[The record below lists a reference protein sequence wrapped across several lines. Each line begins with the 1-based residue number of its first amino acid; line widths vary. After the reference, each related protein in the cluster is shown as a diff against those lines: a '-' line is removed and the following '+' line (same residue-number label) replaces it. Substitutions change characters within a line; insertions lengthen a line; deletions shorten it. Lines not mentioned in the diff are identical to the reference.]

1 MVATERQQAIGHKR
15 KIDRISGAVLNL
27 GIICSGG
34 RWSLGEGKSLVIVE
48 SPAKARTIEKI
59 LGKHYQVK
67 ASLGHVRDLPRSQ
80 FGVDVEKGFAPKY
93 ITIRGKGELL
103 KELREAAKKAG
114 KIYLA
119 TDPDREGEA
128 ISWHLAEVLGIPDRE
143 ACRVVFHEITKE
155 AVKRAVK
162 APRPIEANLVNA
174 QQARRILDRLVGYQ
188 LSPLLWQKVRKG
200 LSAGRVQSVAVR
212 LLVDREDEIESF
224 KPEEY
229 WSLTAKLRSSQDKAA
244 FPARYWG
251 GGEERCELKNEGQV
265 QEILAG
271 LEGVAYTVRGVS
283 RKERRKVSPPPFT
296 TSTLQQAAA
305 RRLGF
310 TVKKTMAVAQQ
321 LYEGLDV
328 KGEGRVG
335 LITYMRT
342 DSVRLADEA
351 VASGLSLIRERYGE
365 DYAHPVARKDEGKR
379 VQGAHEAI
387 RPTSAVRDPARLK
400 EDLSRDQHRLYRL
413 IWERYVASLC
423 APAVLDQ
430 VTVEIA
436 AGEAASQRFRATG
449 SSIRF
454 SGFLAVYGGD
464 QDEAQGLEKGS
475 GEEGEEEGRLPDL
488 TPGEVLHLVKLQPE
502 QHFTQP
508 APRYNEAALV
518 KTLEEKG
525 IGRPSTYAPTIETIV
540 QRGYVQ
546 RKEKRLWPTELGR
559 IVDGILREHFPRVVD
574 VTFTAEL
581 EEDLDRVEEG
591 NSDWQRV
598 VGDFYTPFSED
609 LEQAKEA
616 IGQVEVPEEVSDIPC
631 EKCGRMLV
639 VKHGRYG
646 KFLACPGFPECRNT
660 RPYAQPTGA
669 RCPTCGADVMER
681 KSKRG
686 RTFFGC
692 SRYPECNFVTWD
704 RPTKVSCPNCGAFLA
719 EKRSRGKVNRNCAAG
734 CGYTEKDVDE
744 GEKEKQE

>member
-1 MVATERQQAIGHKR
+1 M
-15 KIDRISGAVLNL
+15 
-27 GIICSGG
+27 
-34 RWSLGEGKSLVIVE
+34 GEGKSLVIVE

-59 LGKHYQVK
+59 LGRQYQVK

-114 KIYLA
+114 KIFLA

-128 ISWHLAEVLGIPDRE
+128 ISWHLAEALGIPDRE

-212 LLVDREDEIESF
+212 LLVDREYEIEAF

-229 WSLTAKLRSSQDKAA
+229 WSLTVRLRSPRDRTV
-244 FPARYWG
+244 FPAKYWG
-251 GGEERCELKNEGQV
+251 RGEERRDLKNEAQV
-265 QEILAG
+265 QEILAE
-271 LEGVAYTVRGVS
+271 LEGATYTVGGLT
-283 RKERRKVSPPPFT
+283 RKERRKVSSPAFT
-296 TSTLQQAAA
+296 TSTLQQEAS
-305 RRLGF
+305 RKLGF
-310 TVKKTMAVAQQ
+310 VVKKTMAVAQQ

-351 VASGLSLIRERYGE
+351 VAAGLSLIRERYGE
-365 DYAHPVARKDEGKR
+365 DYAHPVSRKDEGKR

-387 RPTSAVRDPARLK
+387 RPTSAERDPARLK
-400 EDLSRDQHRLYRL
+400 EDLGRDQLRLYRL

-423 APAVLDQ
+423 APAIFDQ
-430 VTVEIA
+430 VTAEII
-436 AGEAASQRFRATG
+436 AGEAPSHRFRATG

-454 SGFLAVYGGD
+454 PGFLAVYAGDRDAGGRR
-464 QDEAQGLEKGS
+464 GKVS
-475 GEEGEEEGRLPDL
+475 GEGGGGEGDAEGEGGPEEESRLPDL
-488 TPGEVLHLVKLQPE
+488 TQGENLHLVKLQPE

-508 APRYNEAALV
+508 PPRYNEAALV

-598 VGDFYTPFSED
+598 VGDFYVPFSHD

-639 VKHGRYG
+639 IKHGRFG
-646 KFLACPGFPECRNT
+646 KFLACPGFPECRFT
-660 RPYAQPTGA
+660 RPYTQPTGV
-669 RCPTCGADVMER
+669 RCPNCGADVLER

-692 SRYPECNFVTWD
+692 SRYPECTFVTWD
-704 RPTKVSCPNCGAFLA
+704 RPTKESCPNCGSFLT
-719 EKRSRGKVNRNCAAG
+719 EKKSRAKVRRHCAAG
-734 CGYTEKDVDE
+734 CGYEADGEVGADGAAGE
-744 GEKEKQE
+744 GKESRESSWR